1 MKNLIGFLAVLVAV
15 NANAQQDTT
24 GTAPSDSLEISN
36 APKDGDTT
44 IVRLGNHQLK
54 IVERPGKDEVLF
66 EKKIEDEWIPNKDV
80 PKDENSSGSKWHRKN
95 MLTHWSGVTFG
106 INGYIGD
113 NESLELPEGLSQ
125 MEVDYSKSFSLALNF
140 PELKFRLIGDYVGIY
155 TGLGVQFNNYRLRQN
170 THLTFG
176 DEVTMME
183 DTVRNLTRN
192 TISATYL
199 RVPLMIEFNTS
210 QKPTKTFHVAAGV
223 VGGFR
228 LMSSYVQNYNEQGVD
243 YVNRVESIPNLNLFT
258 AEAMV
263 RVGYGPFVL
272 YASYGLTP
280 MFELKEGPELY
291 PISAGLGFA
300 F

>member
-1 MKNLIGFLAVLVAV
+1 MKQAIGILAVLIAFG
-15 NANAQQDTT
+15 AHAQQDTT
-24 GTAPSDSLEISN
+24 ATAPADSLEISN

-66 EKKIEDEWIPNKDV
+66 EKKIEDEWV
-80 PKDENSSGSKWHRKN
+80 PRSEAQNDENNKTSNWHRKH
-95 MLTHWSGVTFG
+95 MLTHWAGITFG
-106 INGYIGD
+106 MNGYVGN
-113 NESLELPEGLSQ
+113 NESLDLPEGIGM
-125 MEVDYSKSFSLALNF
+125 MEVDYAKSFALALNF
-140 PELKFRLIGDYVGIY
+140 PELKFRIIGDYVGIY
-155 TGLGVQFNNYRLRQN
+155 TGLGIQFNNYRLRQN

-183 DTVRNLTRN
+183 DTTRNLTKN
-192 TISATYL
+192 TIAATYL
-199 RVPLMIEFNTS
+199 RVPLMLEFNTS
-210 QKPTKTFHVAAGV
+210 TRPTRTFHVAAGV

-228 LMSSYVQNYNEQGVD
+228 LFSSYVQNFNEQNVD
-243 YVNRVESIPNLNLFT
+243 YVHRVEGIPNLNLFT

-263 RVGYGPFVL
+263 RVGFGPFLV

-280 MFELKEGPELY
+280 LFERKEGPELY